1 MLLTFKK
8 LSLPPGGPL
17 SEYLTFEC
25 LTCRKRFAGTHKTV
39 LGINACPK
47 CNSEGAWWS
56 LVNRNGGGPHAV
68 SAPSTRE
75 IQPPLQERISSV
87 GFKAPSY
94 PGTPTTQ
101 PVRHPLSAPLVIAA
115 ISSVLTLLVVSIVG
129 ALVFGRSTPAEN
141 TPVQSNAPQ
150 LQASPVVDYPQKKR
164 DDSFKAFYR
173 SSSRVSAQML
183 RLSDALKL
191 NDLAAIS
198 DEVTILSR
206 EFDALT
212 FSISD
217 EQRNCTYTLEM
228 DKAIS
233 LFKTGVENWK
243 LALKF
248 QDQAE
253 NGRFS
258 MSEREE
264 LMKHA
269 LDCVNSRADCF
280 RLGGEAALTA
290 SKAWVQDMKE
300 IDERQRTGG

>member
-1 MLLTFKK
+1 
-8 LSLPPGGPL
+8 
-17 SEYLTFEC
+17 
-25 LTCRKRFAGTHKTV
+25 
-39 LGINACPK
+39 
-47 CNSEGAWWS
+47 
-56 LVNRNGGGPHAV
+56 
-68 SAPSTRE
+68 
-75 IQPPLQERISSV
+75 
-87 GFKAPSY
+87 
-94 PGTPTTQ
+94 
-101 PVRHPLSAPLVIAA
+101 LSAPLVIAA